1 MRISVAMAAY
11 NGALYL
17 RQQLD
22 SILKNLSDE
31 DEIVISDDG
40 STDETRAI
48 VEEYQK
54 TDTRIRLLDG
64 PGDGVIAN
72 FENAIANCSGDFIF
86 LADQDDVWMPD
97 KVDKVMQVF
106 SERSV
111 YLVVHDARVMDT
123 GLSRVLMESF
133 FAYRNSKAGVFNNLL
148 KNRYMGCCMAFRSEL
163 AEKFLPIPRDIPMHD
178 QWIGLISDAFYG
190 KSVFLHETLLY
201 YRRHAEAVSDFGHNP
216 VRVMICNRILIYRYL
231 KKRICLIRKGQ

>member
-22 SILKNLSDE
+22 SILENLSDE
-31 DEIVISDDG
+31 DEVVISDDG
-40 STDETRAI
+40 STDDTRAI
-48 VEEYQK
+48 VAEYQRA
-54 TDTRIRLLDG
+54 DTRIRLLDG
-64 PGDGVIAN
+64 PCDGVIAN

-86 LADQDDVWMPD
+86 LADQDDVWLPD

-106 SERSV
+106 ADSSV
-111 YLVVHDARVMDT
+111 YLVIHDARVMDA

-133 FAYRNSKAGVFNNLL
+133 FAYRNSKAGVFNNLV

-163 AEKFLPIPRDIPMHD
+163 VKKFLPIPRDIPMHD

-190 KSVFLHETLLY
+190 KSVFLREGLLY
-201 YRRHAEAVSDFGHNP
+201 YRRHADTVSDFEHNSAG
-216 VRVMICNRILIYRYL
+216 VMLRNRILIYRKL
-231 KKRICLIRKGQ
+231 KKRIRLIRKEQ